1 MLPAEPRKSPRLEL
15 RPFRR
20 RDLDRL
26 LSAVR
31 ESIEDLVEW
40 LPWAHESYGRRDA
53 LIFLRDS
60 ISAWGEGRAY
70 DFAIRWSDANR
81 RHVGNVSV
89 WFTSKQSRIGEVGYW
104 IHSEE
109 AGKGVGTEAAARVL
123 QIAFEELEMHRVTLR
138 IAVGNRASERIAE
151 KLGFTREG
159 LLRDELQIKGRWVDH
174 TVWGLLDDE
183 YTKLREDY
191 EREGWLNP
199 S

>member
-1 MLPAEPRKSPRLEL
+1 MLPAEPRRSPRLEL

-20 RDLDRL
+20 RDLDAL
-26 LSAVR
+26 LTAVK
-31 ESIEDLVEW
+31 ESNHDLIEW
-40 LPWAHESYGRRDA
+40 LPWAHENYGRRDA

-60 ISAWGEGRAY
+60 IAAWGEGRAY
-70 DFAIRWSDANR
+70 DFSIRYQDDPR
-81 RHVGNVSV
+81 RHLGNVSV

-104 IHSEE
+104 IHSAET
-109 AGKGVGTEAAARVL
+109 GRGVGTEATARALDV
-123 QIAFEELEMHRVTLR
+123 AFGELEMHRVTLR

-183 YTKLREDY
+183 HVKLRSEY
-191 EREGWLNP
+191 EAAGWLEP
-199 S
+199 A

>member
-1 MLPAEPRKSPRLEL
+1 LT
-15 RPFRR
+15 
-20 RDLDRL
+20 
-26 LSAVR
+26 AVR
-31 ESIEDLVEW
+31 ESIHDLTEW
-40 LPWAHESYGRRDA
+40 LPWAHQSYGRRDA

-70 DFAIRWSDANR
+70 DFAIRFLGDPG
-81 RHVGNVSV
+81 RHLGNVSV

-104 IHSEE
+104 IHSAET
-109 AGKGVGTEAAARVL
+109 GKGIGTEATARIIQV
-123 QIAFEELEMHRVTLR
+123 AFEELEMHRVTLR
-138 IAVGNRASERIAE
+138 IAVGNRPSERIAE

-183 YTKLREDY
+183 YTKLKEEY
-191 EREGWLNP
+191 EREGWLEP